1 MTLYLMNGKIEYLVT
16 PKLNYMNSQGLNL
29 FIVDDNP
36 VVVIGL
42 RNFLKSN
49 FGASLN
55 ISTFLSGESAIKKV
69 NKDTDIVI
77 LDYYLPDE
85 NGNEVLVK
93 IKEIN
98 PKTEVIM
105 LTSNEDV
112 KTAVESFRK
121 GASDYVIKGD
131 KAFKKIIKLVYKTM
145 TYPLIRMGQE
155 FGLSKLMMI
164 FLGAFIFVGFV
175 VFLFLKVIPYFSSS

>member
-1 MTLYLMNGKIEYLVT
+1 MN
-16 PKLNYMNSQGLNL
+16 NQGLNL

-49 FGASLN
+49 FGTSLN
-55 ISTFLSGESAIKKV
+55 ISTFLTGESAIKKIS
-69 NKDTDIVI
+69 KDTDIVI

-105 LTSNEDV
+105 LTSNQDV
-112 KTAVESFRK
+112 KAAVESFRN
-121 GASDYVIKGD
+121 GANDYVIKGD
-131 KAFKKIIKLVYKTM
+131 KAFKKVIKLVYKALTD
-145 TYPLIRMGQE
+145 PIIRMGRE
-155 FGLSKLMMI
+155 FGFSKFVAI
-164 FLGAFIFVGFV
+164 FLTSFIFVGLT